1 MKNVNEINK
10 PYSQES
16 KIKHLISKT
25 LIEGGVSFDHDLNEV
40 TFKDGFVVSI
50 RNIIESDMLIDLKN
64 ALHKLHSCYQYID
77 TNENCFFFG
86 TWFNEGI
93 FYLDSNIGVMDKDE
107 AVKIAKANDEIA
119 IWDCK
124 NNCEVK
130 L

>member
-10 PYSQES
+10 PYSKES
-16 KIKHLISKT
+16 KIKHLINKT
-25 LIEGGVSFDHDLNEV
+25 LIDGGISFDHDLNEV

-50 RNIIESDMLIDLKN
+50 RNIIESNMLIDLKN
-64 ALHKLHSCYQYID
+64 ALHKID
-77 TNENCFFFG
+77 SNKNCCLFG

-93 FYLDSNIGVMDKDE
+93 FYLDSNTWVMDKDE
-107 AVKIAKANDEIA
+107 AVKIARANNEIA
-119 IWDCK
+119 IWNCK